1 MILFVKYSGAV
12 GISLGL
18 ATDNW
23 VWSATEDE
31 TYRKFTTQLFGMVGG
46 TAFLTLVI
54 NGSTAGPLLQ
64 KLGLAKSSE
73 TRQKVLQM
81 FVTNYKENSIDD
93 VLTLLGDRRFA
104 GVKVKHIL
112 QHLKMTEDD
121 ILQRYNKSIDAQSIK
136 EDNIDSLLLSLRST
150 ELDMALEVDVEE
162 VGEETARIDEKV
174 GEETGVDINVLTEL
188 RTSFVEQLR
197 WAYLE
202 QTANSELDG
211 RQAFLAY
218 TLREGLA
225 FAADHVT
232 DGMAVKD
239 WNTSQLVTSKSI
251 DRAGT
256 WANKACARILCRE
269 QTADER
275 VASGEFKG
283 IRFKVNLVLATLE
296 AHRVAEENFSKNFME
311 KYPAE
316 ANQVVC
322 ESKDQIALANECL
335 AEIDTKDVEVVTEH
349 VLCTIALNKRSRYL
363 EGLVESRLLSEKEA
377 QEHIQDIE
385 DSLNE
390 IHSCSEFKQ

>member
-104 GVKVKHIL
+104 GVEVNHIL

-121 ILQRYNKSIDAQSIK
+121 ILQRYNKSTKHK
-136 EDNIDSLLLSLRST
+136 EDNIDSLLLSLHST

-162 VGEETARIDEKV
+162 VGEETAQIDKKV

-188 RTSFVEQLR
+188 RTSFVEQLK

-218 TLREGLA
+218 ILHEGLA

-239 WNTSQLVTSKSI
+239 WNTSQIVTSKSVY
-251 DRAGT
+251 RAGT
-256 WANKACARILCRE
+256 WANKACTLNGILCRE

-322 ESKDQIALANECL
+322 ESKEQIALANKCL

-349 VLCTIALNKRSRYL
+349 VLCTIALNKQSRYL